1 MRLNLTIEK
10 LGELYDGC
18 RTIDA
23 MKIRLAHEWKYLK
36 ELKSLGVEVES
47 VDARN
52 LNFTANVES
61 NTKRS
66 SRLKQLGFVKEDD
79 FERFR

>member
-36 ELKSLGVEVES
+36 ELKSLGVEFES
-47 VDARN
+47 VDDRN
-52 LNFTANVES
+52 LNFTAKV
-61 NTKRS
+61 
-66 SRLKQLGFVKEDD
+66 
-79 FERFR
+79 